1 MTSLTTA
8 LMPGGLEGSGQHDLI
23 QEALVAI
30 RNHLG
35 MEVAYFSEFVD
46 GRTIFRRVD
55 APGLEHLI
63 KPGDSQALDDVYCTH
78 ILEGRL
84 PELMPDTSLV
94 PLASGMP
101 ITAAVPIGSH
111 VSIPVRLSDGTPFG
125 MFCCLSPRPIP
136 TLNDRDLATMKVFAN
151 LATKQVNSGIEQRR
165 RARESQER
173 IDSIIALS
181 GFQIVFQPI
190 VNLVDM
196 TLSGYE
202 ALCRFVSVPYRS
214 PDKWFNEAAE
224 IGLGI
229 DLELAVMK
237 ATVSA
242 ASAMPDDVYLS
253 LNASPAAVASGR
265 LPDALAEARLDNVV
279 LEITEHAKVD
289 DYAVLHS
296 CLAPLKARGMKI
308 AVDDA
313 GAGYAGLQHIVQLSP
328 DCIKMDMS
336 LVRSIDSDPARR
348 ALASAMIFYAREMGS
363 CVVAEGI
370 ETLAELETLKLLGA
384 DKGQGY
390 LLGKPGPLATL
401 GDIPTVHPDRLAS

>member
-1 MTSLTTA
+1 MTSLTKA
-8 LMPGGLEGSGQHDLI
+8 LLLAETTGEGQHDVI

-63 KPGDSQALDDVYCTH
+63 KPGDSQSLDDVYCNH

-84 PELMPDTSLV
+84 PELIPDTSMV

-101 ITAAVPIGSH
+101 ITSAVPIGSH
-111 VSIPVRLSDGTPFG
+111 VSIPVRLQDGTPFG
-125 MFCCLSPRPIP
+125 MFCCLSPRAIP
-136 TLNDRDLATMKVFAN
+136 TLNERDLATMTVFAN

-165 RARESQER
+165 RERDSRER
-173 IDSIIALS
+173 IETAIALS
-181 GFQIVFQPI
+181 GFEIVFQPI
-190 VNLVDM
+190 VDLSDM
-196 TLSGYE
+196 TLSGCE

-214 PDKWFNEAAE
+214 PDTWFAEAASV
-224 IGLGI
+224 GLGV

-237 ATVSA
+237 AVVSA
-242 ASAMPDDVYLS
+242 ASAMPEGIYLS
-253 LNASPAAVASGR
+253 INASPEAAASGR
-265 LPDALAEARLDNVV
+265 VPDALAQARLDGIV
-279 LEITEHAKVD
+279 LEITEHAKVE
-289 DYAVLHS
+289 DYGALHRH
-296 CLAPLKARGMKI
+296 LAPLKARGMRV

-313 GAGYAGLQHIVQLSP
+313 GAGYAGLQHIVQLAP
-328 DCIKMDMS
+328 DIIKMDMS

-370 ETLAELETLKLLGA
+370 ETAAELETLKRLGTG
-384 DKGQGY
+384 KGQGY
-390 LLGKPGPLATL
+390 FLGKPGSIAALPPLRRTAA
-401 GDIPTVHPDRLAS
+401 RLAS